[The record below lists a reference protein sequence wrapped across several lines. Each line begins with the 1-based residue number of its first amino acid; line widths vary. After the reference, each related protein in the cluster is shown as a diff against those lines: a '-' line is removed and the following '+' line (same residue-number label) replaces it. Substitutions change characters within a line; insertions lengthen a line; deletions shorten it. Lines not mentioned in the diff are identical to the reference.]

1 MADDHA
7 KYGWMTGVATL
18 FSLIACYGT
27 LAVIGLLGTLGIAIA
42 LNETIWAG
50 AIVLFAGLAVI
61 GLGFGVIRHRQAG
74 PLLLGGTGAV
84 ILTYA
89 MYGHYTRLTE
99 LAGFALLCLAAFWDW
114 RLRRK
119 ST

>member
-1 MADDHA
+1 MLGLPDERVFNNIQ
-7 KYGWMTGVATL
+7 KYGNTTAAT
-18 FSLIACYGT
+18 IP
-27 LAVIGLLGTLGIAIA
+27 IA

-50 AIVLFAGLAVI
+50 AIVLFAVLAVV
-61 GLGFGVIRHRQAG
+61 GLGFAFARHRHAG
-74 PLLLGGTGAV
+74 PLLLGGLGAAV
-84 ILTYA
+84 LTYA

-99 LAGFALLCLAAFWDW
+99 LAGFALLCLAALWDW